1 MPASTSVRPRPSSLA
16 DGTIFQP
23 RRPAFWVYLVTLG
36 ATGFVLLGEQSFFHR
51 ISPVGWLL
59 SWGLLTIYALPVFLL
74 VYVLDLYEREPLS
87 LVIGATLWGA
97 IAATTLAGYAN
108 DGWGLVVAR
117 VGGPA
122 FAARWTAALT
132 APFVEETLKG
142 LGVVLIYLIA
152 PGEIDDMMDGFVY
165 GAVCGLGFAVV
176 EDVFYFMGVFGGRP
190 SGVLEGFFVR
200 VVASGLYSHVLYTG
214 LVGMGIGYFVS
225 RRERRSRGRRIAVV
239 AGLSAVAVLAHLL
252 WDSPLLDLFPAR
264 PWSGS
269 DWLVIPLATAVKGFP
284 LLVFVAVA
292 VVLARRRER
301 KWLHAALAGE
311 IGDTGVSA
319 AELRVLEHPRN
330 RRAAVRD
337 MRRRAGSRA
346 GGLLRRLQR
355 EQVTLAMVRSKV
367 AVDDDPALVAQRT
380 YCASLRD
387 ALRAIPGAAP
397 ADASGPASSDAGP
410 TGR

>member
-1 MPASTSVRPRPSSLA
+1 MGRRPPSLA

-23 RRPAFWVYLVTLG
+23 RRPAFWVYLAILG
-36 ATGFVLLGEQSFFHR
+36 ATGFVLFGEQSFFHQM
-51 ISPVGWLL
+51 SPVGWLL
-59 SWGLLTIYALPVFLL
+59 SWALLAVYALPVFLL

-117 VGGPA
+117 IGGPE

-132 APFVEETLKG
+132 APLVEETLKG

-190 SGVLEGFFVR
+190 SGVLQGFFVR
-200 VVASGLYSHVLYTG
+200 VIASGLYSHVLYTG

-225 RRERRSRGRRIAVV
+225 RRERRPLGRRVVVV
-239 AGLSAVAVLAHLL
+239 AGLSAVAVSAHFL

-264 PWSGS
+264 PWSGA
-269 DWLVIPLATAVKGFP
+269 DWFLIPVATAVKGLP
-284 LLVFVAVA
+284 LLVFVVVA

-301 KWLHAALAGE
+301 KWLEAALARE
-311 IGDTGVSA
+311 VGDAGVSS
-319 AELRVLEHPRN
+319 AELRVLERPRS

-337 MRRRAGSRA
+337 MRRRAGPRA
-346 GGLLRRLQR
+346 AGLLRRLQR
-355 EQVTLAMVRSKV
+355 EQVNLAMIRSKV
-367 AVDDDPALVAQRT
+367 EADDDQALVAQRA
-380 YCASLRD
+380 YCGSLRD

-397 ADASGPASSDAGP
+397 ADAAATSSADARP
-410 TGR
+410 SDR